1 MVVWFVG
8 CALATTGH
16 NKNNTHV
23 PRLKPCLRHPCTPCT
38 RKRWHGT
45 FTDEATYKTM
55 YQQSVV
61 NPDGFWREQ
70 AQRIDWIKPFEK
82 VKQTSFDDHHVDIK
96 WVRRRHPQRVAQL
109 PRPSPRRTRRPGG
122 DHLGRRRSR
131 RPPGN
136 HLPPAPRAG
145 LQVRQRPA
153 RAGRAPR
160 RRSDHLHADDPRGRG
175 RHARLHP
182 HRRDPLGGSSAASP
196 PRPWPG
202 ASSIA
207 SRRW

>member
-1 MVVWFVG
+1 MSAASLYPV
-8 CALATTGH
+8 
-16 NKNNTHV
+16 
-23 PRLKPCLRHPCTPCT
+23 HPEAVA
-38 RKRWHGT
+38 RT

-61 NPDGFWREQ
+61 NPDARREQ

-96 WVRRRHPQRVAQL
+96 WFADGTLNVAQL

-136 HLPPAPRAG
+136 HLPPAHE
-145 LQVRQRPA
+145 QVCKFA
-153 RAGRAPR
+153 NAT
-160 RRSDHLHADDPRGRG
+160 LRGQDVHRG
-175 RHARLHP
+175 DVVTIYMPMIPEAVVAMLACTRIGAIHSVVF
-182 HRRDPLGGSSAASP
+182 GGFS
-196 PRPWPG
+196 PRPWPD